1 MVLENWGEGDEV
13 ERKGRRDRESPR
25 PQKRLSSAEEVQVQQ
40 GRRVRTMRTPAW
52 YTDIAGSPGP
62 RDLVPGTSS
71 SSGANQ
77 PGPAPKHLE
86 VGEVK
91 EEITKEV
98 KETVEKKGVGEEV
111 CALEKDIK
119 ITKKMKETQDAM
131 LAAIQEDS
139 RKMTQKKKKA
149 NAELQEI
156 LRETAEI
163 RKTEKRLKASE
174 SELKEKMKENTEK
187 LAVKNE
193 QLRKVLEETAMEV
206 AGPSTSE
213 AGTLTPE
220 GRHTVG

>member
-1 MVLENWGEGDEV
+1 M
-13 ERKGRRDRESPR
+13 
-25 PQKRLSSAEEVQVQQ
+25 
-40 GRRVRTMRTPAW
+40 
-52 YTDIAGSPGP
+52 
-62 RDLVPGTSS
+62 
-71 SSGANQ
+71 
-77 PGPAPKHLE
+77 
-86 VGEVK
+86 K

-149 NAELQEI
+149 NAEMLEILQES
-156 LRETAEI
+156 AEI

-213 AGTLTPE
+213 GSTLTPE
-220 GRHTVG
+220 GRHTVGQEKHRSVTRLYAKGGLWLRLL